1 MNLAKYIDHTLLK
14 PESTRADI
22 LRICE
27 EAKHYDTASV
37 CAPGKPGAG
46 HFFSE

>member
-22 LRICE
+22 ARICE
-27 EAKHYDTASV
+27 EAKHY
-37 CAPGKPGAG
+37 GKLKEMLG
-46 HFFSE
+46 